1 VLLALPALKEPAERL
16 FADRVLCTL
25 IGVLPAT
32 ERGRRSFATSPEP
45 FMASASGDELLASI
59 QRTAAA
65 WRARAGAVGAP
76 DARHGSRAVRAS
88 WSEAALVTA
97 KTMVGMALVTAIW
110 FGTGWRYG
118 SVMLMSA
125 SVFLTLFSSNA
136 SARALVRQILLGS
149 AGGALAAVLYVA
161 ILPASATPREAV
173 LRRQAS
179 LLDIPPPPI

>member
-1 VLLALPALKEPAERL
+1 
-16 FADRVLCTL
+16 
-25 IGVLPAT
+25 
-32 ERGRRSFATSPEP
+32 
-45 FMASASGDELLASI
+45 MASASGDELLVSI
-59 QRTAAA
+59 QRIAAA
-65 WRARAGAVGAP
+65 WRARAGAGGAP